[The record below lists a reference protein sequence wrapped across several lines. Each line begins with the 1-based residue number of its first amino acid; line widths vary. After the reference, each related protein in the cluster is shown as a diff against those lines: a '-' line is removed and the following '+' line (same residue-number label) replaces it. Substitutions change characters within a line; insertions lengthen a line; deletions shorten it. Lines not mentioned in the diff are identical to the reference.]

1 MPVAPTTMSGSDLP
15 LPAGR
20 PVTVEEYHRLIDAG
34 VLTED
39 HDVELLDGTIEAKM
53 ARKPDHDITI
63 ELLEA
68 IRDLLPKPW
77 RLRIQSAIT
86 LPKSEP
92 EPDAAIVRGSPRERR
107 GRHPGPAEIGIVIE
121 VADRSLQRDRSVKGP
136 IYAEA
141 GLPEYWLIN
150 LVDKQ
155 IEVYS
160 QPSGPA
166 SEPEF
171 ANRHDYRA
179 GEMIPIQLDGN
190 RVGSI
195 AADDLLP

>member
-1 MPVAPTTMSGSDLP
+1 
-15 LPAGR
+15 
-20 PVTVEEYHRLIDAG
+20 
-34 VLTED
+34 
-39 HDVELLDGTIEAKM
+39 
-53 ARKPDHDITI
+53 
-63 ELLEA
+63 
-68 IRDLLPKPW
+68 
-77 RLRIQSAIT
+77 

-107 GRHPGPAEIGIVIE
+107 GRHPGPAEIGVVIE
-121 VADRSLQRDRSVKGP
+121 VADRSLQRDRTVKGP

-166 SEPEF
+166 SEPAF
-171 ANRHDYRA
+171 AKRHDYRA

-190 RVGSI
+190 RIGSI
-195 AADDLLP
+195 AAADLLP